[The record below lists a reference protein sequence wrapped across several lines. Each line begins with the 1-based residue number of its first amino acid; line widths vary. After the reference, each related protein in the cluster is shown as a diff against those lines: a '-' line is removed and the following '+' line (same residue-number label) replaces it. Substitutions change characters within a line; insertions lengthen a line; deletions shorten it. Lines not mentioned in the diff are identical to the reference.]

1 MLKFIFS
8 QVDFEQPV
16 DIVVSEAGMTLET
29 HESMPMEYENT
40 EEQPILMDTANEE
53 IIGNTK

>member
-1 MLKFIFS
+1 M
-8 QVDFEQPV
+8 
-16 DIVVSEAGMTLET
+16 VSEAGMTLET

-53 IIGNTK
+53 IIGNNI

>member
-53 IIGNTK
+53 IIGNNI